1 MTSKFNGPLSMALA
15 FGTAATLLTACST
28 GGQKLTKSGFLPQY
42 EHLQSPQK
50 KRNVALWI
58 APDYTVSRYETVT
71 VEDIEW
77 HAPRRDAKT
86 EAMLRT
92 AFRDRLIEALSP
104 QYRVVLPTQ
113 ADATTLR
120 VRGAITGVRRTRW
133 FLNAPLQAVTFAAG
147 GLGVL
152 APLRGGGTEEI
163 QVEDAR
169 SGKPVVQMVTYRNG
183 QPWNVKGSY
192 VAYDHARQAFD
203 DAAEI
208 LTGYLAD
215 PKTAVMETEREKRL
229 DSPIPKRKRSK

>member
-1 MTSKFNGPLSMALA
+1 MTSTLIRPFSRALA
-15 FGTAATLLTACST
+15 IGAAVTLLAGCST
-28 GGQKLTKSGFLPQY
+28 GGQKLTKSGFLTQY
-42 EHLQSPQK
+42 EHLQSPK
-50 KRNVALWI
+50 KKKNVALWI
-58 APDYTVSRYETVT
+58 ARDYSVSRYKTVT

-86 EAMLRT
+86 ENMLRA
-92 AFRDRLIEALSP
+92 AFRERLIESLSP
-104 QYRVVLPTQ
+104 QYKVVLPTQ
-113 ADATTLR
+113 ADTATLR

-169 SGKPVVQMVTYRNG
+169 SGKPIVQMVTYRNG

-203 DAAEI
+203 DAAKI
-208 LTGYLAD
+208 LASYLID
-215 PKTAVMETEREKRL
+215 PKTAVADADEQARSYSSTS
-229 DSPIPKRKRSK
+229 DRKK